1 MATLNDIFPNKHK
14 FEGVCQMARLI
25 LTGFVVQNVRFD
37 FSVSDGFQLLVIFPR
52 AVLNGFA
59 PYILFCKNP
68 RWKYTEFADTC
79 VMNSSCFLKIK
90 MTAGENS
97 SNGILAYDDILSANE
112 YKYMDMTDMDHN
124 RKRWQCSIKS
134 SSVKATTCLSLSK
147 RYCSI
152 S

>member
-1 MATLNDIFPNKHK
+1 MMEWKILVVYNCQMVKEHIPIEDFISRSINDIFPNKHK

-37 FSVSDGFQLLVIFPR
+37 FSVSDGLQLLVIFPR

-59 PYILFCKNP
+59 PYMLFCKNP

-79 VMNSSCFLKIK
+79 VMNSSCFLKIT

-97 SNGILAYDDILSANE
+97 SNGILAYCI
-112 YKYMDMTDMDHN
+112 
-124 RKRWQCSIKS
+124 
-134 SSVKATTCLSLSK
+134 
-147 RYCSI
+147 
-152 S
+152 